1 MEEAMVPAAAHF
13 ALHIG
18 CALDALPSHGLRG
31 RARAFKLRL
40 TGFDNIRR
48 ARLWP
53 ASRSRGQA
61 ANTLRPIRRP
71 HIGRTVHRGAVDVD
85 QLRSMELAFDLGA
98 DRGLLV
104 MHPASDHLLAHG
116 ALVCLQFW

>member
-71 HIGRTVHRGAVDVD
+71 HIGRTVHRGAVDEIGRANVCTP
-85 QLRSMELAFDLGA
+85 
-98 DRGLLV
+98 V
-104 MHPASDHLLAHG
+104 TNAH
-116 ALVCLQFW
+116 LVCRLL